1 MGSRKPATAEP
12 TALAARYPAT
22 AADGTAAGTA
32 ATSPAGGDA
41 PTITRGSLESNHWLE
56 ER

>member
-22 AADGTAAGTA
+22 AADGTA